1 MLQYDYNTD
10 ERKFIFMKKLL
21 SMTLALALA
30 ASSTAL
36 VCADDKVPSVYVD
49 KSEILFEDQTPVIL
63 GEGFTVIPA
72 RGVFES
78 MGATVEWKEE
88 TKQVDVKSADKK
100 TLIRLFIDDNTMRVF
115 DMSDMMNTLLSGQD
129 FEAPRKDVTLDVAPQ
144 IIGDRTMI
152 PLRAISEA
160 LNAKVDWNG
169 EAYRIDIET
178 VKAPAVTEGLPEYS
192 LSADKFTA
200 AEGETVDLYINVK
213 NLPEGKFVSGVSA
226 AVKFDPASFE
236 FVEASL
242 VNGETTVE
250 GALGAANPEF
260 GEGMMK
266 AAFVT
271 IDAKLAAKTDGAVM
285 KLTFKSLNGK
295 EGAFEISK
303 SYHTKLGF
311 NTSLSVDDV
320 ESETSKAVSYKG
332 NDLVIDTTPVVINA
346 KDAAPTAAP
355 TVTPDTT
362 AKPTATPDAT
372 AEPTVTPAATAE
384 ATAAPDATAT
394 PAATLAPAETS
405 EPTASPKA

>member
-1 MLQYDYNTD
+1 
-10 ERKFIFMKKLL
+10 MKKLL

-30 ASSTAL
+30 ASSAAL
-36 VCADDKVPSVYVD
+36 VCAEDKVPSVYVD

-160 LNAKVDWNG
+160 LNAKVNWDG

-178 VKAPAVTEGLPEYS
+178 VKASGVTEGLPEYS
-192 LSADKFTA
+192 LSADKLTA

-242 VNGETTVE
+242 VNGETPVE
-250 GALGAANPEF
+250 GALGAANPDF
-260 GEGMMK
+260 REGMMK

-271 IDAKLAAKTDGAVM
+271 IDAELAAKTDGAVM
-285 KLTFKSLNGK
+285 KLTFKSVNGT
-295 EGAFEISK
+295 EGAFAISNN
-303 SYHTKLGF
+303 YYTKLGYS
-311 NTSLSVDDV
+311 TTLLVDV
-320 ESETSKAVSYKG
+320 AEETENNASAITYKG
-332 NDLVIDTTPVVINA
+332 NDLIIDTTPVVINA
-346 KDAAPTAAP
+346 KGAEPTTVPTAAP
-355 TVTPDTT
+355 DET

-372 AEPTVTPAATAE
+372 AEPTE
-384 ATAAPDATAT
+384 KPDATAEPTAT
-394 PAATLAPAETS
+394 PDVTATP

>member
-1 MLQYDYNTD
+1 
-10 ERKFIFMKKLL
+10 MKKLL

-36 VCADDKVPSVYVD
+36 VCAEDKVPSVYVD

-160 LNAKVDWNG
+160 LNAKVNWDG

-178 VKAPAVTEGLPEYS
+178 VKASGVTEGLPEYS
-192 LSADKFTA
+192 LSADKLTA

-242 VNGETTVE
+242 VNGETPVE
-250 GALGAANPEF
+250 GALGAANPDF
-260 GEGMMK
+260 REGMMK

-271 IDAKLAAKTDGAVM
+271 IDAELAAKTDGAVM
-285 KLTFKSLNGK
+285 KLTFKSVNGT
-295 EGAFEISK
+295 EGAFAISNN
-303 SYHTKLGF
+303 YYTKLGYS
-311 NTSLSVDDV
+311 TTLLVDV
-320 ESETSKAVSYKG
+320 AEETENNASAITYKG
-332 NDLVIDTTPVVINA
+332 NDLIIDTTPVVINA
-346 KDAAPTAAP
+346 KGAEPTTVPTAAP
-355 TVTPDTT
+355 DET

-372 AEPTVTPAATAE
+372 AEPTE
-384 ATAAPDATAT
+384 KPDATAT
-394 PAATLAPAETS
+394 PDATAEPTATPDVTATP